1 MDNMSRLLDGVEY
14 PKDIRRFSIDELNQL
29 AAEIREEVISV
40 VSEVGGHF
48 ASTLGAVELTLA
60 LHYVFNTPEDRIVW
74 DTGHQAYA
82 HKLICGR
89 RNRLATIRQLN
100 GLSGFLSREESEYDV
115 FGAGHAGT
123 SISAALGM
131 VEAKDLEGAS
141 RKVVAVISD
150 GGLSAG
156 LTYEGL
162 NSAGHLDRDLIVV
175 LNDNEHFIDPRVGA
189 VSSFLSK
196 QFTSDLGVRLQK
208 NLSNL
213 LRSLPSGEN
222 LKHAAR
228 KMRDS
233 FLSLVTPGFLFESLG
248 FQYVGPIDGHNI
260 NEMITTLES
269 VKKLDGPTLVHVL
282 TKKGKGYAP
291 AEQDPIKFHA
301 VTPFHVLTGKP
312 KKEKGPV
319 PTYTDVFGQSLVRLA
334 KGNPK
339 IVGITAAMG
348 SGTGIDKLAR
358 EMPRRTYDVGIAE
371 QHAVTF
377 AGGMATEGFIP
388 VVAIYSTFLQRGYD
402 EILHDVCLQNLHV
415 VFALDRAGLV
425 GADGPTHHGVFD
437 FAYMRAMPNMVIM
450 APKDENELQHML
462 KTSIDHPGPIS
473 LRYPRGEGWGV
484 ALDKEMQT
492 LEIGKAEILRQ
503 GGDVVIAAIGH
514 TVLPALKAAEE
525 LAPLGIDASVVNA
538 RFVKPLDKNLF
549 RHLLTRVPRLITVE
563 DHVVTGG
570 FGSGLIEFLADEG
583 FTGIE
588 VKRLGVP
595 DRFIPHG
602 TQDEL
607 RKMCGFDKDAIA
619 QATLQLVRRGK
630 KRSREGW
637 ERGSA

>member
-1 MDNMSRLLDGVEY
+1 MSKAKLLDGIEY
-14 PKDIRRFSIDELNQL
+14 PRDVRRLAVEELPQL
-29 AAEIREEVISV
+29 AREIREEVISV
-40 VSEVGGHF
+40 VSETGGHL

-89 RNRLATIRQLN
+89 RNRLATIRQL
-100 GLSGFLSREESEYDV
+100 GGVSGFLSREESEYDV

-131 VEAKDLEGAS
+131 VVANALEKSS

-156 LTYEGL
+156 LTFEGL
-162 NSAGHLDRDLIVV
+162 NQAGHLDKELIVI

-196 QFTSDLGVRLQK
+196 QFTTDFGVRMQRRISHL
-208 NLSNL
+208 LS
-213 LRSLPSGEN
+213 SLPRGED

-228 KMRDS
+228 KLKDS
-233 FLSLVTPGFLFESLG
+233 FLGLVTPGFLFESLG
-248 FQYVGPIDGHNI
+248 FQYVGPIDGHDI
-260 NEMITTLES
+260 GEMVTTLENIKH
-269 VKKLDGPTLVHVL
+269 VDGPTLVHVM
-282 TKKGKGYAP
+282 TKKGKGYPP
-291 AEQDPIKFHA
+291 AEQDPVKYHG

-312 KKEKGPV
+312 KKPKGPV
-319 PTYTDVFGQSLVRLA
+319 ASYTDIFAQALIKIA
-334 KGNPK
+334 KANPK
-339 IVGITAAMG
+339 VVGITAAMG
-348 SGTGIDKLAR
+348 SGTGIDKLSKEIPGR
-358 EMPRRTYDVGIAE
+358 SYDVGIAE

-377 AGGMATEGFIP
+377 AAGMATEGWIP

-402 EILHDVCLQNLHV
+402 QILHDVCLQNLHV
-415 VFALDRAGLV
+415 VFALDRGGLV

-437 FAYMRAMPNMVIM
+437 FAYMRSIPNLVIM

-462 KTSIDHPGPIS
+462 KTAIDHPGPIS

-484 ALDKEMQT
+484 EMDRELRN
-492 LEIGKAEILRQ
+492 LEIGKAEFLRN
-503 GGDVVIAAIGH
+503 GKDIAIVAIGH
-514 TVLPALKAAEE
+514 TVLPALRAAED
-525 LAPLGIDASVVNA
+525 LGPLGIDAAVVNA
-538 RFVKPLDKNLF
+538 RFVKPLD
-549 RHLLTRVPRLITVE
+549 RDLLRDVVIRVPALITVE
-563 DHVVTGG
+563 DHAVAGG
-570 FGSGLIEFLADEG
+570 FGSAVLEFLASEG
-583 FTGIE
+583 ISD
-588 VKRLGVP
+588 VRVRRLGVP

-607 RKMCGFDKDAIA
+607 RKLCGFDQEAIT
-619 QATLQLVRRGK
+619 QAALQMVRLGR

-637 ERGSA
+637 ERGSG

>member
-1 MDNMSRLLDGVEY
+1 MSKAKLLDGIEY
-14 PKDIRRFSIDELNQL
+14 PRDVRRLAVEELPQL
-29 AAEIREEVISV
+29 AREIREEVISV
-40 VSEVGGHF
+40 VSETGGHL

-89 RNRLATIRQLN
+89 RNRLATIRQL
-100 GLSGFLSREESEYDV
+100 GGVSGFLSREESEYDV

-131 VEAKDLEGAS
+131 VVANALEKSS

-156 LTYEGL
+156 LTFEGL
-162 NSAGHLDRDLIVV
+162 NQAGHLDKELIVI

-196 QFTSDLGVRLQK
+196 QFTTDFGVRMQRRISHL
-208 NLSNL
+208 LS
-213 LRSLPSGEN
+213 SLPRGED

-228 KMRDS
+228 KLKDS
-233 FLSLVTPGFLFESLG
+233 FLGLVTPGFLFESLG
-248 FQYVGPIDGHNI
+248 FQYVGPIDGHDI
-260 NEMITTLES
+260 GEMVTTLENIKH
-269 VKKLDGPTLVHVL
+269 VDGPTLVHVM
-282 TKKGKGYAP
+282 TKKGKGYPP
-291 AEQDPIKFHA
+291 AEQDPVKYHG

-312 KKEKGPV
+312 KKPKGPV
-319 PTYTDVFGQSLVRLA
+319 ASYTDIFAQALIKIA
-334 KGNPK
+334 KANPK
-339 IVGITAAMG
+339 VVGITAAMG
-348 SGTGIDKLAR
+348 SGTGIDKLSKEIPGR
-358 EMPRRTYDVGIAE
+358 SYDVGIAE

-377 AGGMATEGFIP
+377 AAGIATEGWIP

-402 EILHDVCLQNLHV
+402 QILHDVCLQNLHV
-415 VFALDRAGLV
+415 VFALDRGGLV

-437 FAYMRAMPNMVIM
+437 FAYMRSIPNLVIM

-462 KTSIDHPGPIS
+462 ITAIDHPGPIS

-484 ALDKEMQT
+484 EMDRELRN
-492 LEIGKAEILRQ
+492 LEIGKAELLRSGKDIAIL
-503 GGDVVIAAIGH
+503 AIGH
-514 TVLPALKAAEE
+514 TVLPALRAAED
-525 LAPLGIDASVVNA
+525 LAPLGIDAAMVNA
-538 RFVKPLDKNLF
+538 RFVKPLD
-549 RHLLTRVPRLITVE
+549 RDLLRDVVKLVPALITVE
-563 DHVVTGG
+563 DHAVTGG
-570 FGSGLIEFLADEG
+570 FGSAVLEFLADEG
-583 FTGIE
+583 ISD
-588 VKRLGVP
+588 VRVRRLGVP

-607 RKMCGFDKDAIA
+607 RKLCGFDQEAIT
-619 QATLQLVRRGK
+619 QAAHQMVRFGM

-637 ERGSA
+637 ERGSG

>member
-1 MDNMSRLLDGVEY
+1 MVRLLD
-14 PKDIRRFSIDELNQL
+14 SIDSPRDMRKLTLDQLPQL
-29 AAEIREEVISV
+29 AQEVREEVISV

-60 LHYVFNTPEDRIVW
+60 LHYVFETPTDRIVW
-74 DTGHQAYA
+74 DTGHQTYA

-89 RNRLATIRQLN
+89 RNRLATIRQLG
-100 GLSGFLSREESEYDV
+100 GLSGFLSREESEYDT

-131 VEAKDLEGAS
+131 VEANALSGGG

-189 VSSFLSK
+189 VSSFLSR
-196 QFTSDLGVRLQK
+196 QFTTDLGVRLQK
-208 NLSNL
+208 NLSTL
-213 LRSLPSGEN
+213 LKSLPSGEHI
-222 LKHAAR
+222 KYAAR
-228 KMRDS
+228 KIRDS

-248 FQYVGPIDGHNI
+248 FQYVGPIDGHDI
-260 NEMITTLES
+260 AAMVATLENI
-269 VKKLDGPTLVHVL
+269 KKVEGPTLVHVL
-282 TKKGKGYAP
+282 TKKGKGFAL
-291 AEQDPIKFHA
+291 AENDPIKFHG
-301 VTPFHVLTGKP
+301 VTPFHVLTGKA
-312 KKEKGPV
+312 KKDKSPV
-319 PTYTDVFGQSLVRLA
+319 PSYTEVFGQALVRLA
-334 KGNPK
+334 KENPK

-348 SGTGIDKLAR
+348 SGTGIDKLQR
-358 EMPRRTYDVGIAE
+358 VLPERTYDVGIAE

-377 AGGMATEGFIP
+377 AAGMATEGYVP
-388 VVAIYSTFLQRGYD
+388 VVAIYSTFMQRGYD

-415 VFALDRAGLV
+415 VMALDRGGLV

-437 FAYMRAMPNMVIM
+437 YSYMRSIPNMVVM

-462 KTSIDHPGPIS
+462 KTAVEHTGPIS
-473 LRYPRGEGWGV
+473 LRYPRGEGWDV
-484 ALDKEMQT
+484 ALDDAFYA
-492 LEIGKAEILRQ
+492 LEIGKAELLRD
-503 GGDVVIAAIGH
+503 GTDLVIAAVGH
-514 TVLPALKAAEE
+514 TVVPALRAAQD
-525 LAPLGIDASVVNA
+525 LAPLGISAAVVNA
-538 RFVKPLDKNLF
+538 RFVKPLDENLF
-549 RHLLTRVPRLITVE
+549 RDLLTKVPRLVTVE
-563 DHVVTGG
+563 DHVISGG
-570 FGSGLIEFLADEG
+570 FGSALVEFLADDG
-583 FTGIE
+583 ITGVQ

-607 RKMCGFDKDAIA
+607 KKICGFDKDAIA
-619 QATLQLVRRGK
+619 QAALQMMRRGK
-630 KRSREGW
+630 KKNREGW